1 MKIEISKED
10 LGILN
15 ACCHV
20 AHTVMMEECEGGVKS
35 QKVLAI
41 EAMTA
46 RMHEA
51 VMAAEAELNA
61 PGT

>member
-1 MKIEISKED
+1 
-10 LGILN
+10 
-15 ACCHV
+15 
-20 AHTVMMEECEGGVKS
+20 VKS